1 MLWAQGTAGT
11 GRLVRAY
18 GPPSG
23 VASPP
28 LLSEPAGPHVP
39 LGSPVQKERLRCHT
53 GPEVGLFQWGWDH
66 SRYTDRQGGYRP
78 VMRDLV

>member
-28 LLSEPAGPHVP
+28 LPSVPAGPHVP

-53 GPEVGLFQWGWDH
+53 GPEVGLFKE
-66 SRYTDRQGGYRP
+66 SGGSSAAGITADTVRE
-78 VMRDLV
+78 VIAQL